1 MGDLYKECSYCLCIK
16 NIYDFYPGRNQ
27 CKSCLHKKQVEYQ
40 NNRYQT
46 DSQYKFRKS
55 ISNNIRNS
63 LMGNKSYISV
73 QYLGCS
79 IDKLERWIE
88 YQFNEN
94 MSWDNYGSYWEIDH
108 VLPVSKFDL
117 TNEQNIYQCFNW
129 RNLQPLEARE
139 NIRKSN
145 KIILNMINNQILK
158 AKKFENEYVK
168 ETEIVNN
175 YLQWLDQGLVFI
187 PPSSI

>member
-1 MGDLYKECSYCLCIK
+1 
-16 NIYDFYPGRNQ
+16 
-27 CKSCLHKKQVEYQ
+27 
-40 NNRYQT
+40 
-46 DSQYKFRKS
+46 
-55 ISNNIRNS
+55 
-63 LMGNKSYISV
+63 MGNKSYISV
-73 QYLGCS
+73 EYLGCS

-94 MSWDNYGSYWEIDH
+94 MSWENYGSYWEIDH